1 MKSNSDGK
9 LSQHVLFSRAVHG
22 YCLVL
27 TKYLCMR
34 WFVVGTVI
42 VNGEFM
48 FTEITDPRG
57 VSGPRHKN
65 QVMRFPVVIA
75 YKLPAV
81 YLNWCGRRS
90 VGNIPRGGRP
100 GCRSPLDTPGYW

>member
-1 MKSNSDGK
+1 MMKSNSDEK
-9 LSQHVLFSRAVHG
+9 LSQHVLFSRTVYG
-22 YCLVL
+22 ILSCLD
-27 TKYLCMR
+27 YLCMR

-42 VNGEFM
+42 MGEFM

-65 QVMRFPVVIA
+65 QVMRFPVVMA